1 MKNSKLLDIILI
13 QKEMKNSIEDNIDS
27 LLQSVQKITIKN
39 TTIVTLH
46 ELSYLK
52 YIGITKEE
60 KNKKFAVNL
69 KSRIIEKFCIAAKN
83 KKIYLVLPFYEV
95 SRKIFY
101 NTTIIISPNGKII
114 SKYRKRNIPNEI
126 CYEEKYYFSSSNNSH
141 PIVKVNGI
149 NVGLMI
155 CWDQWYSKSYNELSK
170 KKADLIICPTAIGT
184 AFDKNIK
191 ISLPNEKDKWI
202 NTIVANSLMINTPIV
217 VVNRIG
223 KEIKNNKKIDF
234 WGSSFIT
241 NANGDIIYKADN
253 KEGSHKITLDINAE
267 QKYQKMWGFR

>member
-170 KKADLIICPTAIGT
+170 KNADLIICPTAIGT

-241 NANGDIIYKADN
+241 NANGDINIRR
-253 KEGSHKITLDINAE
+253 ITRRVHIKLH
-267 QKYQKMWGFR
+267 

>member
-170 KKADLIICPTAIGT
+170 KNADLIICPTAIGT
-184 AFDKNIK
+184 AFDKNKK

-202 NTIVANSLMINTPIV
+202 NTIVANSLMINTPVV

-223 KEIKNNKKIDF
+223 KEIKKNKKIDF

-241 NANGDIIYKADN
+241 NANGDIVHKADN

>member
-1 MKNSKLLDIILI
+1 
-13 QKEMKNSIEDNIDS
+13 MKNSIEDNIDS

-101 NTTIIISPNGKII
+101 NTTIVISPNGKII

-191 ISLPNEKDKWI
+191 ISLPNEKNKWI

>member
-1 MKNSKLLDIILI
+1 MATI
-13 QKEMKNSIEDNIDS
+13 QLN
-27 LLQSVQKITIKN
+27 
-39 TTIVTLH
+39 
-46 ELSYLK
+46 
-52 YIGITKEE
+52 G
-60 KNKKFAVNL
+60 
-69 KSRIIEKFCIAAKN
+69 
-83 KKIYLVLPFYEV
+83 
-95 SRKIFY
+95 RKISVKQKLSITGLLIKY
-101 NTTIIISPNGKII
+101 KIDHKKVAIELNGKII

-184 AFDKNIK
+184 AFDNNIK

-241 NANGDIIYKADN
+241 NANGDIVHKADN
-253 KEGSHKITLDINAE
+253 KEGLHKITLDFNAE

>member
-1 MKNSKLLDIILI
+1 MRNNKLLDIILI
-13 QKEMKNSIEDNIDS
+13 QKKMKSSIENNIDS
-27 LLQSVQKITIKN
+27 LLQSVQKLNIKN
-39 TTIVTLH
+39 TTIVAFH

-60 KNKKFAVNL
+60 NNKDFAVNL
-69 KSRIIEKFCIAAKN
+69 KSEIIEKFCIAAKD
-83 KKIYLVLPFYEV
+83 KKVYLVLPFYEV
-95 SRKIFY
+95 SRNIFY
-101 NTTIIISPNGKII
+101 NTAIIISPTGRII

-126 CYEEKYYFSSSNNSH
+126 CYEEKYYFSSSNNRF
-141 PIVKVNGI
+141 PIIKINDF

-170 KKADLIICPTAIGT
+170 KNADLIICPTAIGT
-184 AFDKNIK
+184 AYYKNKK

-202 NTIVANSLMINTPIV
+202 NTIVANSLMINTPVV

-223 KEIKNNKKIDF
+223 KEIKKNKKIDF

-241 NANGDIIYKADN
+241 NANGDILYKADN
-253 KEGSHKITLDINAE
+253 KECSHKVTLDIHTE
-267 QKYQKMWGFR
+267 QKYQKLWGFR

>member
-170 KKADLIICPTAIGT
+170 KNADLIICPTAIGT

-191 ISLPNEKDKWI
+191 ISLPNEKNKWI

>member
-1 MKNSKLLDIILI
+1 
-13 QKEMKNSIEDNIDS
+13 
-27 LLQSVQKITIKN
+27 
-39 TTIVTLH
+39 
-46 ELSYLK
+46 
-52 YIGITKEE
+52 
-60 KNKKFAVNL
+60 
-69 KSRIIEKFCIAAKN
+69 
-83 KKIYLVLPFYEV
+83 
-95 SRKIFY
+95 
-101 NTTIIISPNGKII
+101 
-114 SKYRKRNIPNEI
+114 
-126 CYEEKYYFSSSNNSH
+126 
-141 PIVKVNGI
+141 
-149 NVGLMI
+149 MI

-170 KKADLIICPTAIGT
+170 KNADLIICPTAIGT
-184 AFDKNIK
+184 AFDNNIK

>member
-141 PIVKVNGI
+141 PIVKINDI

-170 KKADLIICPTAIGT
+170 KNADLIICPTAIGT
-184 AFDKNIK
+184 AFDNNIK

>member
-1 MKNSKLLDIILI
+1 
-13 QKEMKNSIEDNIDS
+13 
-27 LLQSVQKITIKN
+27 
-39 TTIVTLH
+39 
-46 ELSYLK
+46 
-52 YIGITKEE
+52 
-60 KNKKFAVNL
+60 
-69 KSRIIEKFCIAAKN
+69 
-83 KKIYLVLPFYEV
+83 
-95 SRKIFY
+95 
-101 NTTIIISPNGKII
+101 
-114 SKYRKRNIPNEI
+114 
-126 CYEEKYYFSSSNNSH
+126 
-141 PIVKVNGI
+141 
-149 NVGLMI
+149 MI

-184 AFDKNIK
+184 AFDNNIK